1 MNDREREA
9 YLNRIG
15 YEGELRTDKKCLE
28 KIMDLHLCSIPF
40 ENLAKVKRVLA
51 LVNGNEKIDA
61 VTGALKLG
69 IVTDII
75 IDEALAEGIIARLS

>member
-1 MNDREREA
+1 M
-9 YLNRIG
+9 
-15 YEGELRTDKKCLE
+15 
-28 KIMDLHLCSIPF
+28 
-40 ENLAKVKRVLA
+40 A